1 MSKSIANAVKRIKQ
15 EARIAKA
22 YAMNVEF
29 KDMVKNDESVKKF
42 FEQFKSWQAPSRYC
56 IIGKRKKMKT
66 FYFFSCGEHKFIGQA
81 DATDWMV
88 ARKIVADATGFPID
102 NLLPY
107 SSKSIWEF

>member
-1 MSKSIANAVKRIKQ
+1 
-15 EARIAKA
+15 
-22 YAMNVEF
+22 
-29 KDMVKNDESVKKF
+29 
-42 FEQFKSWQAPSRYC
+42 
-56 IIGKRKKMKT
+56 MKT

-107 SSKSIWEF
+107 SSKNIWEF